1 MPTELKLPLLG
12 DVMQEGTV
20 AAWLKPDGGSVAK
33 GEPVY
38 RLETDK
44 VTYEV
49 ESPEAGYLKHLVAEG
64 SVVAVGTVVGRIME
78 VTEEVRASPRARRAA
93 RELGVDI
100 STLPAGRRMR
110 EADVR
115 AVAAAM
121 PADVQATPAA
131 RRLARERGVDL
142 TALGGGRLLREQDVL
157 AVLPLPRPHPGPLP
171 QGEGGVLSGRR
182 KVIAERM
189 HASLQQMAQLTVSL
203 EVDFTAALLLR
214 AQLHELW
221 GSQAHPSITELVIRA
236 AVLALREHPALNATL
251 DGEQLTQHASVHLG
265 LAVDADEGL
274 IVPVLSDADKLP
286 LRQLSFAAR
295 ELSGRARSGGLRLD
309 ELPGGTFTVTTLGQL
324 GIDFFTPIVN
334 PPQVAILGIG
344 RVFSKLV
351 LHDGKV
357 EERSALYLNLSFDH
371 RAVDGVPAAQ
381 YLNAVKR
388 LLELPAALIL

>member
-78 VTEEVRASPRARRAA
+78 VAEE
-93 RELGVDI
+93 
-100 STLPAGRRMR
+100 
-110 EADVR
+110 
-115 AVAAAM
+115 M

-157 AVLPLPRPHPGPLP
+157 AVLPRPRPHPGPLP
-171 QGEGGVLSGRR
+171 EGEGGVLSGRR
-182 KVIAERM
+182 KVIADRM

-214 AQLHELW
+214 AQLDELW

-309 ELPGGTFTVTTLGQL
+309 ELQGGTFTVTTLGQL

>member
-78 VTEEVRASPRARRAA
+78 VAEEVRASPRARRAA

-142 TALGGGRLLREQDVL
+142 TALGGGRLLRERDIPE
-157 AVLPLPRPHPGPLP
+157 ATPRVVAASG
-171 QGEGGVLSGRR
+171 GGVLSGRR

-309 ELPGGTFTVTTLGQL
+309 ELQGGTFTVTTLGQL

>member
-78 VTEEVRASPRARRAA
+78 VAEEVRASPRARRAA

-142 TALGGGRLLREQDVL
+142 TALGGGRLLRERDIPE
-157 AVLPLPRPHPGPLP
+157 ATPRVVAASG
-171 QGEGGVLSGRR
+171 GGVLSGRR

-214 AQLHELW
+214 AQLDELW

-309 ELPGGTFTVTTLGQL
+309 ELQGGTFTVTTLGQL